1 MMSIYL
7 KDLNCRCDLQKAI
20 TKICF
25 ENSKMYRNFFS
36 DISERVIISN
46 NDVVINIKKKCL
58 IISDPFNIELNDKK
72 IITELYKLMKKSMSD
87 EQIKKLME
95 IESNMINLLEEVVL
109 AMDCNIDYDSDF
121 DVTKLFSLFQVCFKK
136 MEYNNFLEYLI
147 NYIKINI
154 EVYDI
159 DIVITNRLISILT
172 VEEYQLLESELI
184 LLECKV
190 IDFGIKDNNSINNDY
205 LIDNDWCII

>member
-7 KDLNCRCDLQKAI
+7 KDFNCRCDLQKAI

-25 ENSKMYRNFFS
+25 EDPKMYRNFFS
-36 DISERVIISN
+36 NISERIIISN
-46 NDVVINIKKKCL
+46 NDGAINIKKKCL

-72 IITELYKLMKKSMSD
+72 IITELYKLMKISMSD
-87 EQIKKLME
+87 EQIKMLME
-95 IESNMINLLEEVVL
+95 IESNMISLLEEVIL
-109 AMDCNIDYDSDF
+109 AMDCNIDYGSDF
-121 DVTKLFSLFQVCFKK
+121 DATKLFSLFQVCFKK
-136 MEYNNFLEYLI
+136 VEYNNFLEFLI
-147 NYIKINI
+147 DYIKINI
-154 EVYDI
+154 EIYDI

-172 VEEYQLLESELI
+172 EEEYQLLKKELI

-190 IDFGIKDNNSINNDY
+190 IDFEIKDNSINNDY